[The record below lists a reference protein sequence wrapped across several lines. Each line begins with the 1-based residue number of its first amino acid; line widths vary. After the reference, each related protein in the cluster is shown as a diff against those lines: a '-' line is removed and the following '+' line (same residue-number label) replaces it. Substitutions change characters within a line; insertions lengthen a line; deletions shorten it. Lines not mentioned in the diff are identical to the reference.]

1 MVWWDINSCPVP
13 DGYDA
18 RMVAHSIESEL
29 KKAGYPGPLT
39 ITAIGYLNYTLKRTP
54 GVLQAI
60 SSTGILLKNV
70 LNGEYSSLF
79 LYFLV

>member
-1 MVWWDINSCPVP
+1 MDSRNTNEAKQEPKTMVWWDINSCPVP

-39 ITAIGYLNYTLKRTP
+39 ITAIGYLNTP
-54 GVLQAI
+54 LMCM
-60 SSTGILLKNV
+60 
-70 LNGEYSSLF
+70 
-79 LYFLV
+79 